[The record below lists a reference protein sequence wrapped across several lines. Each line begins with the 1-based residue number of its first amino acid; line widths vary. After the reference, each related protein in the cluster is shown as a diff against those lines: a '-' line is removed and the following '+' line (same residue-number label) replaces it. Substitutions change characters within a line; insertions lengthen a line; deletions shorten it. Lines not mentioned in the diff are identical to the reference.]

1 MPTLSAERALL
12 TVALLTW
19 ATATSCP
26 APQGPPPR
34 VETPAPPPLARASA
48 PPDPVAPPASTTPT
62 EPPPPPGPCPTG
74 MIYVEADHCA
84 RVEQT
89 CLKKGRSK
97 PRHPPKCLE
106 YAEPSVC
113 KGPVRRQR
121 FCIDRYEYPNREGAH
136 PPSMINAWDADL
148 LCREQGKRLCWE
160 SEWTLAC
167 EGPER
172 LPYPYGYVRD
182 ATLCNIDK
190 PYLKP
195 GQKTIHGHD
204 AEAREA
210 ELRRLDQSARSGEV
224 AGCRSA
230 WGVHDLSGNFSEWV
244 YLEKPRGKGRWAGT
258 KGGHWVPLRNV
269 CRLTS
274 VAHPESWR
282 YYPLSTRC
290 CADPDPEA
298 LPPVEPGAP
307 PLWTPP
313 RPHPTEHW
321 RAEGHF
327 HRGWTP

>member
-1 MPTLSAERALL
+1 MHTSLRVPLGLALL
-12 TVALLTW
+12 AL
-19 ATATSCP
+19 ACSPSRAPEPAPSATS
-26 APQGPPPR
+26 PPPA
-34 VETPAPPPLARASA
+34 EAAATPEPAPPPAEE
-48 PPDPVAPPASTTPT
+48 PPEQE
-62 EPPPPPGPCPTG
+62 EPPPPPPAPCPEG
-74 MIYVEADHCA
+74 MVYVDVAFCDK
-84 RVEQT
+84 VEDT
-89 CLKKGRSK
+89 CVKEGRHNREK
-97 PRHPPKCLE
+97 FFPICGE
-106 YAEPSVC
+106 YARERRCVGERWTVRVC
-113 KGPVRRQR
+113 V
-121 FCIDRYEYPNREGAH
+121 DRYEYPNIKGAH
-136 PPSMINAWDADL
+136 PPVVVDAWDASAM
-148 LCREQGKRLCWE
+148 CREQGKRLCWE